1 MQKKMRYRIAC
12 TIAGSDSGGGAGI
25 QADLKTFSALGVF
38 GASVI
43 TAVTAQNTVG
53 VTGIQAVAP
62 DILSK
67 QLSAV
72 FDDLQPDS
80 VKIGMLH
87 NVETARIVAEHL
99 EKYRPRHVVLD
110 PVMIAESGAKLIE
123 NETIK
128 YIKKTLFQHVTII
141 TPNVPEA
148 ETLTE
153 MKITDRSSLIACARA
168 LTEQGAPAVLL
179 KGGHLA
185 GDEKHDC
192 LLLQNREPV
201 IISHPTIFTDNT
213 HGTGCTLS
221 SAIAA
226 YLALGEEL
234 TTAVQKAADYI
245 FQALQA
251 GADINI
257 GRGNGPVNHFFNPQ
271 PLKIFEE

>member
-1 MQKKMRYRIAC
+1 MKMRYQIAC

-38 GASVI
+38 GTSAI
-43 TAVTAQNTVG
+43 TAITAQNTLG

-62 DILSK
+62 DILAK

-72 FDDLQPDS
+72 FDDLQPDA

-87 NVETARIVAEHL
+87 NVEVARIVVEHL

-123 NETIK
+123 DETVA
-128 YIKKTLFQHVTII
+128 YIKERLFPCVSII
-141 TPNVPEA
+141 TPNIPEA
-148 ETLTE
+148 ETLTGL
-153 MKITDRSSLIACARA
+153 KITDRRSLIVCAQM
-168 LTEQGAPAVLL
+168 LMEQGAPAVLL

-185 GDEKHDC
+185 GNEKHDC
-192 LLLQNREPV
+192 LLLRNQAPIV
-201 IISHPTIFTDNT
+201 HSHPTITTNNT

-226 YLALGEEL
+226 YLALDEEL
-234 TTAVQKAADYI
+234 TTAVKKATDYLR
-245 FQALQA
+245 QALQA
-251 GADINI
+251 GRDVRI
-257 GRGNGPVNHFFNPQ
+257 GHGNGPVNHFFNPQ